1 MLECGMDD
9 SRQARLEWMREEFQ
23 SARRR
28 RLVKT
33 SKPAAAAEPPSIPS
47 SPVTVVVQHDGQE

>member
-1 MLECGMDD
+1 MDD
-9 SRQARLEWMREEFQ
+9 SRQTRLEWMREEFQ

-33 SKPAAAAEPPSIPS
+33 SKPVAAAAPPSIPAN
-47 SPVTVVVQHDGQE
+47 PANPATVVVRQDGQE